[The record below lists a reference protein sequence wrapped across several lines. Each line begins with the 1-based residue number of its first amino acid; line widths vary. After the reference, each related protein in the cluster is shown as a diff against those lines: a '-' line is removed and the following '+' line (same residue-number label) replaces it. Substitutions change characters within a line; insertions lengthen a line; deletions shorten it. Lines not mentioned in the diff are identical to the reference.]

1 MNRIKSNIGLF
12 LYSLLLLLIPIIIET
27 GLYFLTCNVANFN
40 WNLTEL
46 LKALFSTMKTYITFY
61 GTTFTILVTVYSFNM
76 KQKQLVKDRIE
87 EQKKEKEKELE
98 LKLKELEQYKDRYRP
113 SFVVNDSRSVI
124 LIMRE
129 ENLYIENIKYYNSS
143 DNTKNFVYVPSLM
156 SGRLIAKYVPNSFYI
171 TATTI
176 VGEEIIFGYLN
187 GGTKIYKYLDTQTS
201 NSKKLNIE
209 DSFSSEAL
217 VNLTQQGLTE
227 ETSNIEDPFSSE
239 ALVNPR
245 SPESWRD
252 YNHSNSIN
260 PNLNE
265 IFFSNTLEIR
275 EHIYL
280 NKTNLMNEI
289 INSDNFNK
297 LLSSL
302 FNFFELE
309 IDTNRIKLPSVYSVL
324 NDLLDNLIY
333 ETDLFGDTK
342 TEVLRKEYLLEKE
355 AYISQKL
362 PNAILYFHNLKD
374 ITDFFMMSFIA
385 STRDNLNFL
394 RENYEID
401 SSSEKFALRAII
413 AILIEIFDNTN
424 ISKLGTTSFISLKTK
439 IFNNIHFMD

>member
-1 MNRIKSNIGLF
+1 MERFDYFDRFVEFKIMNKIKSNIGLII
-12 LYSLLLLLIPIIIET
+12 YSLILFLFPIIIET
-27 GLYFLTCNVANFN
+27 GLYFLTCNITNFK
-40 WNLTEL
+40 LHFTEF

-61 GTTFTILVTVYSFNM
+61 GTTFTIFITVYSFNQ
-76 KQKQLVKDRIE
+76 KQKQLAEGRIK
-87 EQKKEKEKELE
+87 EQEKERE

-113 SFVVNDSRSVI
+113 SFVVNDSKSII

-129 ENLYIENIKYYNSS
+129 ESLYIENIKYYNSS
-143 DNTKNFVYVPSLM
+143 YNTKDFVYIPSLK
-156 SGRLIAKYVPNSFYI
+156 SDEIIARNVPNSFYI

-187 GGTKIYKYLDTQTS
+187 GGTKIYKYLNTQTS
-201 NSKKLNIE
+201 NSEELNIE
-209 DSFSSEAL
+209 DSF
-217 VNLTQQGLTE
+217 T
-227 ETSNIEDPFSSE
+227 SE
-239 ALVNPR
+239 ALVNPL

-252 YNHSNSIN
+252 YNHSNPIN
-260 PNLNE
+260 PNLAE
-265 IFFSNTLEIR
+265 IFFTNTLEIR

-289 INSDNFNK
+289 INSKNFNQ

-302 FNFFELE
+302 FHFFELE

-324 NDLLDNLIY
+324 NDLLNNLIY

-355 AYISQKL
+355 AYIRKKL
-362 PNAILYFHNLKD
+362 PDAILYFHNLKD
-374 ITDFFMMSFIA
+374 INDFFMMEFIA

-394 RENYEID
+394 REKKELD
-401 SSSEKFALRAII
+401 FSSEKFALRAII

-424 ISKLGTTSFISLKTK
+424 VSKLGTTSFISLKTK